1 MANELIVRRTKDIVS
16 QSDTRAAQYVRMST
30 DYQRYSIENQAVVI
44 AAYAQLHGLNIVRT
58 YRDAGES
65 GLKLKNRPGLI
76 QLLDDVQSGRAD
88 FHHILVYDVS
98 RWGRFQD
105 TDESAHYEYLCKKA
119 GMKVAYC
126 AEQFDNDCTMMSSI
140 LKNIKR
146 VMAAEYSRE
155 LSVKIF
161 AGASRFARMGF
172 RTAGEVGYGLR
183 RQLVDE
189 KLQPKAILN
198 RGERKYLMNDHVRV
212 LPGPPEEIAVV
223 RWIFEQFLTKKYQT
237 VIALELNQ
245 RGVPSSTGGPWNASA
260 IGRILRNES
269 YIGNLVYNRA
279 SVKLRE
285 KRKPNPPNLWIRSE
299 GCIEPIVERD
309 VFLRVQKIIN
319 ERRVDLSAEE
329 MLKRLRLTLKR
340 RGKLTPDIITETAGL
355 PSVHTF
361 LYQFG
366 SLREAYRLIGYTS
379 SRDCEFI
386 ESRRGWD
393 DLGVKLAGEVAAEIE
408 KAGAQAEIIQG
419 NSIRV
424 NGRATI
430 SIRVARWVPR
440 KRVSHAQ
447 YWSFTRLPSA
457 TGWILALRLGE
468 RNRALLDYLLLPAAS
483 VEARTVRFSETSRR
497 KYRID
502 CFETL
507 PSLVRSLI
515 RRAKDESPAARK
527 ATSAIASRKRRKPRQ
542 SN

>member
-1 MANELIVRRTKDIVS
+1 MANALVVQGTKAVIA
-16 QSDTRAAQYVRMST
+16 QIETRAAQYVRMST

-44 AAYAQLHGLNIVRT
+44 AAYAQLHGLEIVRT

-65 GLKLKNRPGLI
+65 GLKLKNRAGLI

-88 FHHILVYDVS
+88 FRHILVYDVS

-172 RTAGEVGYGLR
+172 RTSGEVGYGLR

-189 KLQPKAILN
+189 KLRPKAIME
-198 RGERKYLMNDHVRV
+198 RGERKYLMTDHVRV
-212 LPGPPEEIAVV
+212 SPGPAEEVAVV
-223 RWIFEQFLTKKYQT
+223 RWIFEQFLKNKYQT
-237 VIALELNQ
+237 LIALELNQ
-245 RGVPSSTGGPWNASA
+245 RGVPTNTGGPWNASA

-269 YIGNLVYNRA
+269 YIGNLIYNR
-279 SVKLRE
+279 SSIKLRE
-285 KRKPNPPNLWIRSE
+285 RRKLNPPNLWIRSE
-299 GCIEPIVERD
+299 GCIDPIIESD
-309 VFLRVQKIIN
+309 VFLRAQKIID
-319 ERRVDLSAEE
+319 ERRVDLSTEE
-329 MLKRLRLTLKR
+329 MLKRLRLTLKK
-340 RGKLTPDIITETAGL
+340 RGKLTPTIISQTPGL

-361 LYQFG
+361 MKQFG

-379 SRDCEFI
+379 SRDCGFI
-386 ESRRGWD
+386 ESKKGWA
-393 DLGVKLAGEVAAEIE
+393 DLNAKLVAEVAAEIE
-408 KAGAQAEIIQG
+408 RAGAYAEVTKG
-419 NSIRV
+419 NSLCV
-424 NGRATI
+424 NGRVAV
-430 SIRVARWVPR
+430 SFRVARWVPR
-440 KRVSHAQ
+440 RRKHHAQ
-447 YWSFTRLPSA
+447 YWSFTRIPSA

-468 RNRALLDYLLLPAAS
+468 RNQFLLDYLLLPAAN
-483 VEARTVRFSETSRR
+483 VEARTLRFAETTR
-497 KYRID
+497 KKYGIE
-502 CFETL
+502 CFETFPTL
-507 PSLVRSLI
+507 VLSLVRRIGNANSTA
-515 RRAKDESPAARK
+515 RKVVPAA
-527 ATSAIASRKRRKPRQ
+527 ASRKRGKSSR

>member
-1 MANELIVRRTKDIVS
+1 MANELIVRRTKDMVS

-65 GLKLKNRPGLI
+65 GLKLKNRAGLI

-212 LPGPPEEIAVV
+212 SPGPAEEIAVV
-223 RWIFEQFLTKKYQT
+223 RWIFEQFLAKKYQT
-237 VIALELNQ
+237 DIASELNQ

-269 YIGNLVYNRA
+269 YIGNLIYNRA

-285 KRKPNPPNLWIRSE
+285 RRKPNPPNLWIRSE
-299 GCIEPIVERD
+299 GCIEQIVERD

-340 RGKLTPDIITETAGL
+340 RGKLTTGIITQTDGL

-361 LYQFG
+361 MYQFG
-366 SLREAYRLIGYTS
+366 SLREVYRLIGYTS

-386 ESRRGWD
+386 ETRKGWG
-393 DLGVKLAGEVAAEIE
+393 DLRAKLIGEVATEIE
-408 KAGAQAEIIQG
+408 KLGAHAEITQDSLRV
-419 NSIRV
+419 NERVVVSIR
-424 NGRATI
+424 I
-430 SIRVARWVPR
+430 ARWFPP
-440 KRVSHAQ
+440 KKESHAQ
-447 YWSFTRLPSA
+447 NWSFTRIPLA
-457 TGWILALRLGE
+457 TGWVIALRLGE
-468 RNRALLDYLLLPAAS
+468 RNKALLDYLLLPAAS
-483 VEARTVRFSETSRR
+483 VATRTVRFSETGRR

-502 CFETL
+502 RFDTL
-507 PSLVRSLI
+507 QALVRSLI
-515 RRAKDESPAARK
+515 RRIDSVSPAAQRIVP
-527 ATSAIASRKRRKPRQ
+527 AGKRRQPSR

>member
-1 MANELIVRRTKDIVS
+1 MANALVVQGTKAVTAQIE
-16 QSDTRAAQYVRMST
+16 TRAAQYVRMST
-30 DYQRYSIENQAVVI
+30 DYQRYSIENQAAVI

-65 GLKLKNRPGLI
+65 GLKLKNRAGLI

-119 GMKVAYC
+119 GVKVAYC

-172 RTAGEVGYGLR
+172 RTSGEVGYGLR

-189 KLQPKAILN
+189 RLRPKAVLE
-198 RGERKYLMNDHVRV
+198 RGDRKYLLTDHVRV
-212 LPGPPEEIAVV
+212 LPGPAEEVTVV
-223 RWIFEQFLTKKYQT
+223 RWIFEQFLAKKYQT
-237 VIALELNQ
+237 AIALELNQ
-245 RGVPSSTGGPWNASA
+245 RGVPSTGGPWNASA

-269 YIGNLVYNRA
+269 YIGNLIYNRT
-279 SVKLRE
+279 SIKLRE
-285 KRKPNPPNLWIRSE
+285 RRKLNPPNLWIRSE
-299 GCIEPIVERD
+299 GCIEPIIERD
-309 VFLRVQKIIN
+309 VFLRAQEIIN
-319 ERRVDLSAEE
+319 ERRVDLSSEE

-340 RGKLTPDIITETAGL
+340 KGKLTPDIITQTVGL

-361 LYQFG
+361 RNQFG

-386 ESRRGWD
+386 ESRKGRSEFNT
-393 DLGVKLAGEVAAEIE
+393 KLVAELAAEIE
-408 KAGAQAEIIQG
+408 KAGAHAEITQG
-419 NSIRV
+419 YGLRV
-424 NGRATI
+424 NERVAV
-430 SIRVARWVPR
+430 SVRVARWVPR
-440 KRVSHAQ
+440 RKENHAQ
-447 YWSFTRLPSA
+447 YWSFTRIPSA
-457 TGWILALRLGE
+457 TGWIVALRLGE

-483 VEARTVRFSETSRR
+483 VETRTVRFSETSRR
-497 KYRID
+497 KYGID
-502 CFETL
+502 RFETL
-507 PSLVRSLI
+507 PFLVRSLI
-515 RRAKDESPAARK
+515 RRIGNASAVARKILPAA
-527 ATSAIASRKRRKPRQ
+527 ANGKRRKLSR
-542 SN
+542 SD